1 MDLAARRWGAA
12 GGAGAEVRPRR
23 LPRLQVVTT
32 ISRGRVVWH
41 GGVLDVTAG
50 TGRLIPM
57 PSHGPLFEGLDLAD
71 KAQFDWGYGPQC
83 RPPPAADVRDEL

>member
-1 MDLAARRWGAA
+1 M
-12 GGAGAEVRPRR
+12 
-23 LPRLQVVTT
+23 TT